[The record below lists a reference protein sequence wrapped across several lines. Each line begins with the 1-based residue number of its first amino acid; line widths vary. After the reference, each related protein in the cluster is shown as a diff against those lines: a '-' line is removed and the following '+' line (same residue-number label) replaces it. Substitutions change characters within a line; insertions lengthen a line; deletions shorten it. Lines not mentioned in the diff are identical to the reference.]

1 MTGSENSEKFSQNC
15 FVYSYADHKIVNF
28 KIEDILISY
37 AKLITEEHI
46 KTSIWLGSTRSQ
58 DPTVFLFFKDSSELR
73 IKPVIILSFISQ

>member
-37 AKLITEEHI
+37 AKLITEEHT
-46 KTSIWLGSTRSQ
+46 KTSIRLGSTRSQ
-58 DPTVFLFFKDSSELR
+58 DPTVFFLF
-73 IKPVIILSFISQ
+73 